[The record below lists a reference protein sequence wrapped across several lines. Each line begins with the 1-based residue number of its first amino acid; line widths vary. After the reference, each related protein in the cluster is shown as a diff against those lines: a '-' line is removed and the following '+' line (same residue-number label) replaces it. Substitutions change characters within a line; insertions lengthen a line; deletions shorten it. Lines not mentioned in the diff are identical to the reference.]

1 LWGSVVKI
9 DDRGRIR
16 LPGRLAKF
24 GSVIIIDVG
33 EYFIGIPIPKD
44 PLAATSGII
53 RSEKSIEELKKEAE
67 EDALRDALE
76 RARRMRHVD

>member
-1 LWGSVVKI
+1 MGSVVTI
-9 DDRGRIR
+9 DNRGRIR
-16 LPGRLAKF
+16 LPERLAKY

-53 RSEKSIEELKKEAE
+53 KSEKSIEELKKEAE
-67 EDALRDALE
+67 EEAARDALE
-76 RARRMRHVD
+76 RARRLSHVD